1 MPSADAAEARAARPG
16 RRRRHPVRKMV
27 LAVVATLLALLL
39 LGTSYQAIATAA
51 DRRNYPPPGTLIDV
65 GGYRLHLYCV
75 GEGAPTVVLDA
86 LFPGTVSNWAW
97 IQPELARTTRVCA
110 YDRAGLGWSD
120 RGPNPRDARQHAG
133 ELHTLLAGA
142 GVPGPYVLVG
152 HSLGGLSVRM
162 FADQY
167 PDEVA
172 GMVLIEATNP
182 DSWKRLGKPE
192 GVGVDHN
199 MLVVA
204 PFLGRLGLFRLG
216 LLPSYSSDPELP
228 AQQRAELQAFFD
240 SVKSLQTIRDV
251 DSAFSDALNQV
262 RTAGG
267 VEDKPLVVVLGSQG
281 DGSIPV
287 LRDLFTE
294 QARLSTNSRT
304 RVVEGATH
312 AGLVD
317 NRSHAPQTTAAIL
330 EVVNAV
336 RTHRPLRGR

>member
-1 MPSADAAEARAARPG
+1 MPLADAATGRGARPG
-16 RRRRHPVRKMV
+16 RGRKHRVRRV
-27 LAVVATLLALLL
+27 LAVVLAAVLALLL
-39 LGTSYQAIATAA
+39 AGAAYQAVATAA
-51 DRRNYPPPGTLIDV
+51 DRRRYPPPGELLDV
-65 GGYRLHLYCV
+65 GGYQLHLYCV
-75 GEGAPTVVLDA
+75 GQGAPTVVLDA

-97 IQPELARTTRVCA
+97 IQPEVAESTRVCA

-133 ELHTLLAGA
+133 ELHTLLARA
-142 GVPGPYVLVG
+142 GIPGPYVLVG

-172 GMVLIEATNP
+172 GMVLIEASNP
-182 DSWKRLGKPE
+182 DSWQRLGKPE
-192 GVGVDHN
+192 GVGVDHG

-204 PFLGRLGLFRLG
+204 PLLGRVGVFRLGLFS
-216 LLPSYSSDPELP
+216 SYSSDPDLP

-251 DSAFSDALNQV
+251 DSAFSTALDQV
-262 RTAGG
+262 RKARGLG
-267 VEDKPLVVVLGSQG
+267 DKPLLVVLGSQG
-281 DGSIPV
+281 DGSIPE
-287 LRDLFTE
+287 LRDLFAA

-304 RVVEGATH
+304 QLVDGATH

-317 NRSHAPQTTAAIL
+317 NRNYAPQSTAAIL
-330 EVVNAV
+330 EVVNAI
-336 RTHRPLRGR
+336 RSHRPLTAR